1 MKTQRDKTQIS
12 QTKTQ
17 IRHSTKD
24 PTDTRKIIR
33 KYQNNYIAINL
44 SVLNLAVTKFTNSF

>member
-12 QTKTQ
+12 QAKTQ
-17 IRHSTKD
+17 IRHSTKN